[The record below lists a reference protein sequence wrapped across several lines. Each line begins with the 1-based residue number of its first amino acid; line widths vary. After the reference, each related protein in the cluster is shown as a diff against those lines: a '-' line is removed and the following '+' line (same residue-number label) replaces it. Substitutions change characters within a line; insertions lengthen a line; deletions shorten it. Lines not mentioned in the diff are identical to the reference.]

1 MPQAIGKTYGFGRVS
16 PETRPSPYT
25 PMFLSSVMP
34 ATAPAGEVA
43 SNPVRPRRRR
53 RVALALTIAVVVAVS
68 AIVAVGFVRSAS
80 RTTAERAPDVRGAAR
95 TALDSEAERLA
106 RSAFAASHRGAGAR

>member
-25 PMFLSSVMP
+25 PTFLASVAP
-34 ATAPAGEVA
+34 DIAPAGNVA
-43 SNPVRPRRRR
+43 PKPVRPRRRR
-53 RVALALTIAVVVAVS
+53 RLALVLTIAVVVAAS

-80 RTTAERAPDVRGAAR
+80 RTTAERAPDVRGAALL
-95 TALDSEAERLA
+95 ALDSEADRLA
-106 RSAFAASHRGAGAR
+106 RSAFAATHNAARR

>member
-25 PMFLSSVMP
+25 PMFLASVAP
-34 ATAPAGEVA
+34 DIAPAGDVA
-43 SNPVRPRRRR
+43 PNPVRPRRRR
-53 RVALALTIAVVVAVS
+53 RLALALTIAVVVAAS
-68 AIVAVGFVRSAS
+68 AVVAVGFVRSAS
-80 RTTAERAPDVRGAAR
+80 RTTAERAPDAPGAAR
-95 TALDSEAERLA
+95 LAPDSEAGRLA